1 MSHGPAIDYAGLSP
15 FIALT
20 AGGLVVL
27 LVGLLRPAVIRARV
41 VPALTV
47 LTLGA
52 ALGLEIG
59 YFHHHAAIISGARGV
74 HRGELSDN
82 AQAP

>member
-1 MSHGPAIDYAGLSP
+1 MSHHIAGPHIDYAGLSP

-27 LVGLLRPAVIRARV
+27 LVGLLRPAVVRARV
-41 VPALTV
+41 VPALA
-47 LTLGA
+47 LITLGA

-59 YFHHHAAIISGARGV
+59 FLHHHASIIAGALQIDG
-74 HRGELSDN
+74 L
-82 AQAP
+82 AM